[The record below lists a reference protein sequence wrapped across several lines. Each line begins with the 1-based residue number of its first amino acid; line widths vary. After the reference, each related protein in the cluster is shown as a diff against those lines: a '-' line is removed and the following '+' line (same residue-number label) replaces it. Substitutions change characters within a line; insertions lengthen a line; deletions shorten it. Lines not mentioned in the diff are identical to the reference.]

1 MALRA
6 AVLILSCS
14 IACGDAGPPSPTSG
28 PIDRIVHIGPT
39 AVTLYAVR
47 HRLELDE
54 LPIDAP
60 VPLVGAIELDA
71 DVAIPLVN
79 FSPAP
84 QHASGRAR
92 VRCIDHCQI
101 GDGAPVRIGRLDP
114 VPLPGIALDGL
125 DAEVRI
131 KSGVARLTRWALAS
145 SDLELEVSFEV
156 RLARSPAASAL
167 EGCLRFRPTAALA
180 TRDPKLHTLITLAS
194 PVGTDG
200 WSHVRVT
207 GTVGTPRL
215 LAAVCDPMLAPR

>member
-1 MALRA
+1 MAVRA
-6 AVLILSCS
+6 AIVVLSCS
-14 IACGDAGPPSPTSG
+14 IACGSSGPPSPTSG
-28 PIDRIVHIGPT
+28 PIDSIVHLGPT

-60 VPLVGAIELDA
+60 VPLVGAIELDT

-79 FSPAP
+79 FSPAL

-101 GDGAPVRIGRLDP
+101 GDGGPVRIGRLDP
-114 VPLPGIALDGL
+114 VPLPAIALDGL
-125 DAEVRI
+125 DAEVQI
-131 KSGVARLTRWALAS
+131 KDGVARLTRWALAS
-145 SDLELEVSFEV
+145 SDLEMEVRFEV

-167 EGCLRFRPTAALA
+167 DGCVHFRPAAALA
-180 TRDPKLHTLITLAS
+180 TRAPKLHTLLTLAS
-194 PVGTDG
+194 PSGADD

-207 GTVGTPRL
+207 GTVGAPRL
-215 LAAVCDPMLAPR
+215 LAAVCDR